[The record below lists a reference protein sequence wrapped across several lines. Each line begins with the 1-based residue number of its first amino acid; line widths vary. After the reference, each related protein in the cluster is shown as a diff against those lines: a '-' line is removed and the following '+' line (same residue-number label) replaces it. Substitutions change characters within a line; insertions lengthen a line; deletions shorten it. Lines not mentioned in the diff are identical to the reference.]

1 MKRHI
6 IDPNRNIKNQIEEIL
21 TTAQKGDEIEITDE
35 IDFQSAL
42 ADVEEGLYETIEY
55 ALHDNFLGWGAPYAA
70 YFEFEEVVGPTI
82 LVIKYITSVE
92 SFSVQ

>member
-1 MKRHI
+1 MKRHT
-6 IDPNRNIKNQIEEIL
+6 IDPNKNTKNQIEEIL
-21 TTAQKGDEIEITDE
+21 KIAQKTDEVEITDE

-42 ADVEEGLYETIEY
+42 AEVEEGEYTNIEN
-55 ALHDNFLGWGAPYAA
+55 ALHDNFLGWGVPYGA
-70 YFEFEEVVGPTI
+70 YFEFEEVIGPTI